1 MSFQSGLVVMS
12 VSGRISQLSGY
23 SDNKSVKIKGS
34 NNSPIKHPIFISLS
48 GIARTNG
55 DKYWEDLFIDCAK
68 NNFPRDF
75 RFDRRNLQFK
85 VKNKSLSINLFPIP
99 DISLEEKYVMVKQ
112 FIMDHSAL
120 ISMKES
126 NLLQNSFG
134 THSNMNSPSINNSHL
149 GKIPKN
155 HSFSSESSFSFENT
169 APRKD
174 LIWSNISSNNIQIMF
189 LEVYCKM
196 KSEEYHFDE
205 QQTDLFL
212 QSIIL
217 AVFTKDIS
225 PADIE
230 MKNGVIQNI
239 NSVYVDSNGFL
250 IKYIPIKIK
259 NKKLDPIIETKSP
272 LIHILSC
279 SKALGYWENKY
290 SK

>member
-112 FIMDHSAL
+112 FI
-120 ISMKES
+120 
-126 NLLQNSFG
+126 
-134 THSNMNSPSINNSHL
+134 
-149 GKIPKN
+149 
-155 HSFSSESSFSFENT
+155 
-169 APRKD
+169 R
-174 LIWSNISSNNIQIMF
+174 
-189 LEVYCKM
+189 
-196 KSEEYHFDE
+196 
-205 QQTDLFL
+205 
-212 QSIIL
+212 IIL
-217 AVFTKDIS
+217 LLF
-225 PADIE
+225 P
-230 MKNGVIQNI
+230 
-239 NSVYVDSNGFL
+239 
-250 IKYIPIKIK
+250 
-259 NKKLDPIIETKSP
+259 
-272 LIHILSC
+272 
-279 SKALGYWENKY
+279 
-290 SK
+290 